1 MSGYPVIEQDGECA
15 SVTTKK
21 EATGRWMAWVHF
33 ERGADYAR
41 LKGHATT
48 LHRVPNDYPS
58 EEQAVL
64 AAYAYARERIAQGQ
78 TSP

>member
-15 SVTTKK
+15 SVTTQR

-33 ERGADYAR
+33 ERSPDYAR
-41 LKGHATT
+41 LKDLATT
-48 LHRVPNDYPS
+48 PRRVPNDYPG

-64 AAYAYARERIAQGQ
+64 AAYAYARELIAKGQ
-78 TSP
+78 TDH